1 MMAKA
6 VIDISEGYI
15 YGTLEAEED
24 TYSDEIP
31 LDEDSESDTDSDNGS
46 GDEGSCGDSVSIRS
60 NDSSTLPP
68 LVQREVAIHGSTDSS
83 NIGDESTISSNHRL
97 ELSSHA
103 DTCAFDPVCLIVY
116 DTGRLVSTRKINPTD
131 SFES

>member
-1 MMAKA
+1 MKDAKHDGKSRSLTWDKSV
-6 VIDISEGYI
+6 VIDISECYI

-24 TYSDEIP
+24 TDSDEIT

-68 LVQREVAIHGSTDSS
+68 LAQREVAIHGSTDSS
-83 NIGDESTISSNHRL
+83 NIGDESTISSNYRV
-97 ELSSHA
+97 ELDSHA
-103 DTCAFDPVCLIVY
+103 DTCAFDPACLIG
-116 DTGRLVSTRKINPTD
+116 D
-131 SFES
+131 